1 MGKEILVEK
10 ITCKDDQT
18 ITFFRFPSPKR
29 SLIFFPD
36 EESMYEHLSPMYVEG
51 LKRIIEIDKRNMR
64 IFEEFYSKTSVST
77 TREDTIDPAIIGFLA
92 EIVPIFA
99 ESKSCIVESLAVI
112 NALVNNHTW
121 PILSKLT
128 S

>member
-1 MGKEILVEK
+1 
-10 ITCKDDQT
+10 
-18 ITFFRFPSPKR
+18 
-29 SLIFFPD
+29 
-36 EESMYEHLSPMYVEG
+36 MYVEG
-51 LKRIIEIDKRNMR
+51 LKRIIENDKRNMR

-77 TREDTIDPAIIGFLA
+77 TQEDTIDPAIIGYLA